1 MRKGLPARA
10 ESAEAGVLADRARLV
25 ELAGRGA
32 LALSL
37 AWLLAWPYVLPWYDG
52 LAWAL
57 LPLIAASSLDWLLLA
72 RTAALAIG
80 YLPARA
86 AGVVIPPGLGWLQS
100 VVRTGVTPAILAIVV
115 VWLIIDLR
123 RPSDTPVLSAS
134 PTPRAP
140 EVPPDSAATRGEGAA
155 EPAADGR
162 RG

>member
-1 MRKGLPARA
+1 MAA
-10 ESAEAGVLADRARLV
+10 
-25 ELAGRGA
+25 LAGRGA

-72 RTAALAIG
+72 RTAALGIG

-100 VVRTGVTPAILAIVV
+100 VVRTGVTPAILAIVI
-115 VWLIIDLR
+115 VWLIVDLR
-123 RPSDTPVLSAS
+123 REAS
-134 PTPRAP
+134 GTAG
-140 EVPPDSAATRGEGAA
+140 VSGAA
-155 EPAADGR
+155 GMPATGGAGGAGAGELSGAGEADGNAPEPAADGR
-162 RG
+162 RGR

>member
-1 MRKGLPARA
+1 MAA
-10 ESAEAGVLADRARLV
+10 LV
-25 ELAGRGA
+25 GRWA

-72 RTAALAIG
+72 RTAALGLG

-100 VVRTGVTPAILAIVV
+100 VVRTGVTPAILAIVI
-115 VWLIIDLR
+115 VWLIVDLR
-123 RPSDTPVLSAS
+123 RGAS
-134 PTPRAP
+134 GAAGLP
-140 EVPPDSAATRGEGAA
+140 EAAGMPGAGELPGAGGSAA
-155 EPAADGR
+155 EPAADARPGR
-162 RG
+162 